1 MNIEVRVIPSAK
13 KREIKFEENFL
24 KIKLSSKPQDGKA
37 NRELVEI
44 LSEKLG
50 IPKSKIKIVRGEKQR
65 KKLLKIEGIENLEE
79 IRYKL
84 LKQKN

>member
-1 MNIEVRVIPSAK
+1 LNIEVRVIPSAK
-13 KREIKFEENFL
+13 EIKFEENFL